1 MNNGASQHLQA
12 KLSNIGRDMIGDNKL
27 VDMTA
32 QLQSRKVDTGNE
44 ETNSACL
51 DLTIAKPNMIIIAD
65 QQRIF

>member
-32 QLQSRKVDTGNE
+32 QLQSRKVDTGKLTLLAMTWRLPNE
-44 ETNSACL
+44 
-51 DLTIAKPNMIIIAD
+51 I
-65 QQRIF
+65 

>member
-32 QLQSRKVDTGNE
+32 QLQPRKIDQGTE
-44 ETNSACL
+44 ETKFTCL
-51 DLTIAKPNMIIIAD
+51 DLAIAKPNMIIITN
-65 QQRIF
+65 